1 MHMRLASSSS
11 TTGHRRQFTVVD
23 QVPHSVVVL
32 CCHPS
37 TGRVRESRCRRL
49 DSILKHHCAFQ
60 IRERLRVRVQLITSL
75 DHRCVSHVPPDY
87 WRPLSA
93 LIRGIV
99 HNTSLKGVNVE
110 GVKKFRIKSFEHIS
124 DITFSNTPLIASSRG
139 AFPTQSSPTIHSQKA
154 PILLNRMDHTLT
166 VSSYRDAS
174 TNDPNDHGDAF
185 FAARAYRCK
194 DDLIAAVVEYNHLH
208 RRAYRVV
215 TSDKRRYQAR
225 CADDQC
231 AFVVRFAFM
240 STFKPPTLF
249 HPHTCTGD
257 LNSSAVSGVRVRV
270 REPSSVPPAAGP
282 SGADNTA
289 RTDANANANAAGYGD
304 ESVYHPA
311 DGISDTNSNN
321 NSNTTVI
328 TNRACRAKHI
338 ARYPE
343 VRALVAAHGDKTKT
357 AWVRDVLAAHGLNAT
372 YANCFHARKRLLEDC
387 KADPVRFAETTKN
400 LAPLASF
407 GFGSGSGVTTMTAS
421 VSSGG
426 GGVNAVE
433 TMGVSAPVGGPN
445 RGAPAATV
453 ATPAKKQ
460 RLESPAK
467 QQQTPT
473 EEPQGCCFICPS
485 VSIASSSSTTA
496 ASTPKHQILQWQ
508 VRDQTSVK
516 TFFDLYDDNRRIEIL
531 KSGTYRLH
539 LYFESQGTQ
548 DEASMENGDEND
560 GAKYYLMVNNKPLS
574 VFKDEEADDDAAT
587 EASQAATRDD
597 VPLGVFN
604 VAYVQLKK
612 WDMIVLRHT
621 RGTESSANN
630 NSEVQTPFGRF
641 IIELVQ

>member
-1 MHMRLASSSS
+1 
-11 TTGHRRQFTVVD
+11 
-23 QVPHSVVVL
+23 
-32 CCHPS
+32 
-37 TGRVRESRCRRL
+37 
-49 DSILKHHCAFQ
+49 
-60 IRERLRVRVQLITSL
+60 
-75 DHRCVSHVPPDY
+75 
-87 WRPLSA
+87 
-93 LIRGIV
+93 
-99 HNTSLKGVNVE
+99 
-110 GVKKFRIKSFEHIS
+110 
-124 DITFSNTPLIASSRG
+124 
-139 AFPTQSSPTIHSQKA
+139 
-154 PILLNRMDHTLT
+154 MDHTLT
-166 VSSYRDAS
+166 VSSNRDAS
-174 TNDPNDHGDAF
+174 TDDPNDHGDAF

-257 LNSSAVSGVRVRV
+257 LNNSTASGVRVRV
-270 REPSSVPPAAGP
+270 REPSSVPSAAGP

-289 RTDANANANAAGYGD
+289 RTDANANAVGYGD
-304 ESVYHPA
+304 ESVHHPA
-311 DGISDTNSNN
+311 DGINDTS
-321 NSNTTVI
+321 SNTTVI

-387 KADPVRFAETTKN
+387 KADPVRFAEMTKN

-407 GFGSGSGVTTMTAS
+407 GFGSGVTTATAS

-426 GGVNAVE
+426 GVNVIE
-433 TMGVSAPVGGPN
+433 TVGVSAPVGGPK
-445 RGAPAATV
+445 RGAPAATA

-460 RLESPAK
+460 RLKSPAK

-485 VSIASSSSTTA
+485 VSIASSSSTIA
-496 ASTPKHQILQWQ
+496 AAAPKHQILQWQ

-548 DEASMENGDEND
+548 DGASMENEDEND
-560 GAKYYLMVNNKPLS
+560 DAKYYLMVNNKPLS
-574 VFKDEEADDDAAT
+574 VFKDEEAGDDAAT
-587 EASQAATRDD
+587 ETSQAAARDD

-612 WDMIVLRHT
+612 WDMIVLRRT
-621 RGTESSANN
+621 RGAESSANN
-630 NSEVQTPFGRF
+630 SEAQTPFGRF